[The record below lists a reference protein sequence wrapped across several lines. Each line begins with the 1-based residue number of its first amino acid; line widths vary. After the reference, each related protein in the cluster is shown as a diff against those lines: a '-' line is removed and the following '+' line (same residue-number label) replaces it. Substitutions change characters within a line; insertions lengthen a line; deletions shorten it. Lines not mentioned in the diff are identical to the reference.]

1 MAKKDEKLAKGLGK
15 LLGGA
20 AAKPAVQAST
30 SSVAEASTVEN
41 EPEVKED
48 IIDTVQDE
56 ELREALRK
64 RQLEGRGKPK
74 KGRPHDSKTEGYG
87 TICVKANLEKW
98 EKIKYISL
106 QETLQIKE
114 VLELA
119 LDKIIAEYEEEKGT
133 ILIKRATKKGNVF
146 NK

>member
-1 MAKKDEKLAKGLGK
+1 MVKKDDKLAKGLGK
-15 LLGGA
+15 LLGGVPA
-20 AAKPAVQAST
+20 KKEKPAVADTSTAAS
-30 SSVAEASTVEN
+30 
-41 EPEVKED
+41 EPAKDD
-48 IIDTVQDE
+48 IIETVQDE
-56 ELREALRK
+56 ELKEALRK

-119 LDKIIAEYEEEKGT
+119 LDKLISEYEEEKGT
-133 ILIKRATKKGNVF
+133 IRIKPASKKGNVF

>member
-1 MAKKDEKLAKGLGK
+1 MAKKDDKLALGLGK
-15 LLGGA
+15 LLGTPA
-20 AAKPAVQAST
+20 KKPAVEVPT

-41 EPEVKED
+41 EPEKED
-48 IIDTVQDE
+48 IIDSVQDE

-133 ILIKRATKKGNVF
+133 ILIKRTSKKGNVF

>member
-1 MAKKDEKLAKGLGK
+1 MAKKDDKLALGLGK
-15 LLGGA
+15 LLGTPA
-20 AAKPAVQAST
+20 KKPAVE
-30 SSVAEASTVEN
+30 VATSTVES
-41 EPEVKED
+41 EPARED
-48 IIDTVQDE
+48 IIDSVQDE

-119 LDKIIAEYEEEKGT
+119 LDKIIEEYEEEKGT
-133 ILIKRATKKGNVF
+133 ILIKRTSKKGNVF

>member
-1 MAKKDEKLAKGLGK
+1 MAKKDDKLALGLGK
-15 LLGGA
+15 LLGTPEK
-20 AAKPAVQAST
+20 KPAVEVPT

-41 EPEVKED
+41 EPEKED
-48 IIDTVQDE
+48 IIDSVQDE

-133 ILIKRATKKGNVF
+133 ILIKRTSKKGNVF

>member
-1 MAKKDEKLAKGLGK
+1 MAKTDDKLALGLGK
-15 LLGGA
+15 LLGTPA
-20 AAKPAVQAST
+20 KKPAVE
-30 SSVAEASTVEN
+30 VATSTVES
-41 EPEVKED
+41 EPARED
-48 IIDTVQDE
+48 IIDSVQDE

-133 ILIKRATKKGNVF
+133 ILIKRTSKKDNVF

>member
-1 MAKKDEKLAKGLGK
+1 MAKKDDKLALGLGK
-15 LLGGA
+15 LLGTPA
-20 AAKPAVQAST
+20 KKPAVE
-30 SSVAEASTVEN
+30 VATSTVES
-41 EPEVKED
+41 EPAREH
-48 IIDTVQDE
+48 IIDSVQDE

-133 ILIKRATKKGNVF
+133 ILIKRTSKKGNVF

>member
-1 MAKKDEKLAKGLGK
+1 MAKKDDKLALGLGK
-15 LLGGA
+15 LLGTPA
-20 AAKPAVQAST
+20 KKPAVEVATST
-30 SSVAEASTVEN
+30 VADTSTVEN
-41 EPEVKED
+41 EPAKED
-48 IIDTVQDE
+48 IIDSVQDE

-74 KGRPHDSKTEGYG
+74 KGRPHDSRTEGYG

-133 ILIKRATKKGNVF
+133 ILIKRTSKKGNVF

>member
-1 MAKKDEKLAKGLGK
+1 MAKKDDKLALGLGK
-15 LLGGA
+15 LLGTPA
-20 AAKPAVQAST
+20 KKPAVE
-30 SSVAEASTVEN
+30 VATSTVES
-41 EPEVKED
+41 EPARED
-48 IIDTVQDE
+48 IIDSVQDE

-87 TICVKANLEKW
+87 TICVKANFEKW

-133 ILIKRATKKGNVF
+133 ILIKRTSKKGNVF

>member
-1 MAKKDEKLAKGLGK
+1 MAKKDDKLALGLGK
-15 LLGGA
+15 LLGTPA
-20 AAKPAVQAST
+20 KKPAVE
-30 SSVAEASTVEN
+30 VATSTVEN
-41 EPEVKED
+41 EPKED
-48 IIDTVQDE
+48 IIDSVQDE

-133 ILIKRATKKGNVF
+133 ILIKRTSKKGNVF

>member
-1 MAKKDEKLAKGLGK
+1 MAKKDDKLALGLGK
-15 LLGGA
+15 LLGTPA
-20 AAKPAVQAST
+20 KKPAVE
-30 SSVAEASTVEN
+30 VATSTVES
-41 EPEVKED
+41 EPARED
-48 IIDTVQDE
+48 IIDSVQDE

-133 ILIKRATKKGNVF
+133 ILIKRTSKKDNVF

>member
-1 MAKKDEKLAKGLGK
+1 M
-15 LLGGA
+15 
-20 AAKPAVQAST
+20 
-30 SSVAEASTVEN
+30 
-41 EPEVKED
+41 
-48 IIDTVQDE
+48 
-56 ELREALRK
+56 
-64 RQLEGRGKPK
+64 
-74 KGRPHDSKTEGYG
+74 
-87 TICVKANLEKW
+87 EKW

-133 ILIKRATKKGNVF
+133 ILIKRTSKKGNVF